1 MFCATHNLKTTT
13 TTNPFYSRFDETK
26 IFGPSVCTLV
36 LECWLGFILPAA
48 LARVLEPRVPVKD
61 LSRSHTPDRR
71 LDTAFHCLRQRA
83 GRSSRTL
90 WNNMLQLLLHGLL
103 TVLRLSQRVWLV
115 ISTRMLQTQNHVPS
129 MLYRRRRQEKMLRIS
144 LQGIL

>member
-1 MFCATHNLKTTT
+1 MQHIILKRQ
-13 TTNPFYSRFDETK
+13 SQL
-26 IFGPSVCTLV
+26 TLFIVV
-36 LECWLGFILPAA
+36 LTRPKFLDLVFVHLYLSAGRDILPAA

-115 ISTRMLQTQNHVPS
+115 ISTRMPQTQNHVPS

-144 LQGIL
+144 L